1 MRLDM
6 FLRVSRI
13 IARRPLGKRL
23 CDGGAVRVN
32 GRTAK
37 ASQEIRTGDI
47 IEVDAPDARRRYRVE
62 RLPAGRNV
70 ARTEAR
76 ELATLLD
83 TERKDVLD

>member
-13 IARRPLGKRL
+13 IIRRPLGKRL

-37 ASQEIRTGDI
+37 AAQEIRAGDI
-47 IEVDAPDARRRYRVE
+47 IEVDAPGARRRYRVE
-62 RLPAGRNV
+62 RLPDGRNV

-83 TERKDVLD
+83 TERKDILD

>member
-23 CDGGAVRVN
+23 CDNGAVRVN

-37 ASQEIRTGDI
+37 AAQEIRAGDI
-47 IEVDAPDARRRYRVE
+47 IEVDAPGARHRYRVE
-62 RLPAGRNV
+62 RLPDGRNV

-83 TERKDVLD
+83 TERKDILD